1 MTLKSKPLAA
11 LVVAIMF
18 GGIFFSS
25 AMGWWQ
31 TESTKEAAVFSSGE
45 FAGQANPADI
55 RGSYT
60 FGDVEKNF
68 NIPAALMTQ
77 AFGVVSGAPAEFQV
91 KELEAQYAGAAQ
103 EVGTASVRLFVAF
116 YLGLPFDLST
126 DIYLPES
133 AAAILGERSLTPEQ
147 AAYLAAH
154 TVANAG
160 TEAIPQPA
168 ATQAP
173 ASQPTPAAVE
183 PQSPQATHAPRS
195 EALVKG
201 KTTFAE
207 LLAWGVSTQA
217 IEQVLG
223 MPMPDAPGMTVK
235 DFCNA
240 NGLSFETVKPALQ
253 AEIDNIK

>member
-11 LVVAIMF
+11 LVVAIML
-18 GGIFFSS
+18 GGIAFSS

-31 TESTKEAAVFSSGE
+31 TESTKEAAIFTSGE
-45 FAGQANPADI
+45 FSGQANPADI

-68 NIPAALMTQ
+68 NIPAAVLAQ
-77 AFGVVSGAPAEFQV
+77 AFGVVSDAPAEFQV
-91 KELEAQYAGAAQ
+91 KELETLYADSGQ

-126 DIYLPES
+126 AIYLPES
-133 AAAILGERSLTPEQ
+133 AAAILGERSLTTEQ

-154 TVANAG
+154 TLVGAAAEG
-160 TEAIPQPA
+160 ASQPA
-168 ATQAP
+168 ATQEP
-173 ASQPTPAAVE
+173 ASQPTLAAE
-183 PQSPQATHAPRS
+183 PQAEATHAPS
-195 EALVKG
+195 TGTLVKG

-207 LLAWGVSTQA
+207 LLMWGLTQES
-217 IEQVLG
+217 IEKALG
-223 MPMPDAPGMTVK
+223 KPMPEATGKTVK
-235 DFCNA
+235 DFCTE

-253 AEIDNIK
+253 AEVDRVK